1 MIGIVDYGAGN
12 LRSVKK
18 AFDFLEKKSRILTSA
33 EELNTFE
40 RLVFPG
46 VGSFGHAV
54 ERVREMGLYG
64 PIKEWIE
71 MDRPFLG
78 ICLGLQ
84 LLFESSEEFMGVEG
98 LSVLKGTC
106 RRFAE
111 KKVPQVGWNKIRVE
125 RGINLLKGIRNDE
138 FFYFIH
144 SYYVVP
150 DESGVIVATS
160 TYGVD
165 YASIVGKGRVLGV
178 QFHPEK
184 SGYAGLR
191 LLKNWVEQC

>member
-18 AFDFLEKKSRILTSA
+18 AFDFLEEKSRILTSA

-46 VGSFGHAV
+46 VGSFGHAM
-54 ERVREMGLYG
+54 EKIREMGLYG

-98 LSVLKGTC
+98 LSVFKGTC

-111 KKVPQVGWNKIRVE
+111 KKVPQVGWNKIHIE
-125 RGINLLKGIRNDE
+125 RGINLLGGIRNDE

-150 DESGVIVATS
+150 DESEVVVATS

-184 SGYAGLR
+184 SGYTGLR
-191 LLKNWVEQC
+191 LLKNWVERC

>member
-40 RLVFPG
+40 RIVFPG
-46 VGSFGHAV
+46 VGSFGHAMKKI
-54 ERVREMGLYG
+54 REIGLYG
-64 PIKEWIE
+64 PIREWIE

-84 LLFESSEEFMGVEG
+84 LLFEYSEEFLGVEG
-98 LSVLKGTC
+98 LSVFKGNC
-106 RRFAE
+106 RRFVE
-111 KKVPQVGWNKIRVE
+111 KKVPQVGWNKIHIE
-125 RGINLLKGIRNDE
+125 RGINLLGGIRNNE

-150 DESGVIVATS
+150 DESEVVVATS

-184 SGYAGLR
+184 SGYIGLR
-191 LLKNWVEQC
+191 LLKNWVERC